1 MKDIANILTRTLEYS
16 ACNLK
21 GYLTMKKLLAILCLL
36 CVSVS
41 AFAFAEENTIVFG
54 GSEPT
59 YLEPNAPAV
68 GGPEIHVVEQI
79 QEGLVRMSS
88 DGMTVEPLLA
98 TDWTISDDGLTY
110 TFNLVPGVVFSD
122 GTPVKG
128 EDWVW
133 SLYRA
138 RDTETSEYRFI
149 AQPIDTVEATD
160 SQVVITLTEPNGA
173 FLAELASFNMVLG
186 CKAYAE
192 SMTEDEYIM
201 HPIGTGAYMLKEW
214 NHGNYVLLEKNP
226 NYRNADNVKTQ
237 YIKFQTVEDD
247 NTRLMQ
253 LQSGQIDIM
262 GDIPA
267 SLMDVVRTTEGLTLK
282 TFEST
287 QIRYLLLNTTIE
299 PFNDINVRKALLKG
313 INREEIAEV
322 VYGEFGGAT
331 ASVLSAAHSK
341 YYNDALEV
349 TPYKPE
355 EAKADLAAAGYPDGI
370 EFTLYSSPNE
380 VYQQMAIL
388 LQSQLAPA
396 GFTVNI
402 VTQDGGTIYENA
414 QNLKNQACM
423 FQWSDDYY
431 DPSEMLGWICDYD
444 QSSAWFTGLNDVELD
459 ELQAAAL
466 VERDDAK
473 RVEMYK
479 ELQQRVYDNA
489 NVIPLFHN
497 SFAYAFSDKVEGLAV
512 DTFSNY
518 YCENLSKAE

>member
-1 MKDIANILTRTLEYS
+1 
-16 ACNLK
+16 
-21 GYLTMKKLLAILCLL
+21 MKKLLAMLCVLCLL
-36 CVSVS
+36 LS
-41 AFAFAEENTIVFG
+41 AFALAEEDTIVFG
-54 GSEPT
+54 GTEPT
-59 YLEPNAPAV
+59 YLEPNAPAI
-68 GGPEIHVVEQI
+68 GGPEIHADEQI

-88 DGMTVEPLLA
+88 DGITVEPLLA
-98 TDWTISDDGLTY
+98 TDWTISEDGLTY

-149 AQPIDTVEATD
+149 AESIDTVEATD
-160 SQVVITLTEPNGA
+160 DQVIITLKAPNGA
-173 FLAELASFNMVLG
+173 FLAELCSFNMVLG

-192 SMTEDEYIM
+192 SMTEEEYIM
-201 HPIGTGAYMLKEW
+201 NPIGTGAYMLKEW

-226 NYRNADNVKTQ
+226 NYRNADAVKTQ
-237 YIKFQTVEDD
+237 YIKFATVEDD

-267 SLMDVVRTTEGLTLK
+267 SLMDVVRTNPDLTLQ

-287 QIRYLLLNTTIE
+287 QIRYLLLNTTME
-299 PFNDINVRKALLKG
+299 PFSDINVRKALVKA
-313 INREEIAEV
+313 INRAEIAEV

-331 ASVLSAAHSK
+331 ASVLSAAHAK
-341 YYNDALEV
+341 YFNDALECP
-349 TPYKPE
+349 PYDPE
-355 EAKADLAAAGYPDGI
+355 GAKADLAEAGYPDGI

-380 VYQQMAIL
+380 VYQQIAIM

-402 VTQDGGTIYENA
+402 VTEDGGTIYENA

-431 DPSEMLGWICDYD
+431 DPSEVLGWICDYD
-444 QSSAWFTGLNDVELD
+444 QSQAWFTGLNDVELD

-466 VERDDAK
+466 IEQDDAK

-479 ELQQRVYDNA
+479 ELQQRVYDNY

-497 SFAYAFSDKVEGLAV
+497 SFAYAYTNSVQGLAV

-518 YCENLSKAE
+518 YCENIYKAE

>member
-1 MKDIANILTRTLEYS
+1 
-16 ACNLK
+16 
-21 GYLTMKKLLAILCLL
+21 MKKLLAMLCALCLL
-36 CVSVS
+36 LS
-41 AFAFAEENTIVFG
+41 AFALAEEDTIVFG
-54 GSEPT
+54 GTEPT
-59 YLEPNAPAV
+59 YLEPNAPAI
-68 GGPEIHVVEQI
+68 GGPEIHAVEQI

-88 DGMTVEPLLA
+88 DGVTVEPLLA
-98 TDWTISDDGLTY
+98 TDWTISEDGLTY

-149 AQPIDTVEATD
+149 AEPIDTVEATD
-160 SQVVITLTEPNGA
+160 DQVIITLKAPNGA
-173 FLAELASFNMVLG
+173 FLAELCSFNMVLG

-192 SMTEDEYIM
+192 SMTEEEYIM
-201 HPIGTGAYMLKEW
+201 NPIGTGAYMLKEW

-226 NYRNADNVKTQ
+226 NYRNADAVKTQ
-237 YIKFQTVEDD
+237 YIKFATVEDD

-267 SLMDVVRTTEGLTLK
+267 SLMDVVRTNPDLTLQ

-287 QIRYLLLNTTIE
+287 QIRYLLLNTTME
-299 PFNDINVRKALLKG
+299 PFSDINVRKALVKA
-313 INREEIAEV
+313 INRAEIAEV

-331 ASVLSAAHSK
+331 ASVLSAAHAK
-341 YYNDALEV
+341 YFNDALECP
-349 TPYKPE
+349 PYDPE
-355 EAKADLAAAGYPDGI
+355 GAKADLAEAGYPDGI

-380 VYQQMAIL
+380 VYQQIAIM

-402 VTQDGGTIYENA
+402 VTEDGGTIYENA

-431 DPSEMLGWICDYD
+431 DPSEVLGWICDYD
-444 QSSAWFTGLNDVELD
+444 QSQAWFTGLNDVELD
-459 ELQAAAL
+459 ELQAAARI
-466 VERDDAK
+466 EQDDAK

-479 ELQQRVYDNA
+479 ELQQRVYDNY

-497 SFAYAFSDKVEGLAV
+497 SFAYAYTNSVQGLAV

-518 YCENLSKAE
+518 YCENIYKAE

>member
-1 MKDIANILTRTLEYS
+1 
-16 ACNLK
+16 
-21 GYLTMKKLLAILCLL
+21 MKKLLAILCLL

-41 AFAFAEENTIVFG
+41 TFAFAEENTIVFG
-54 GSEPT
+54 GTEPT

-149 AQPIDTVEATD
+149 AQSINTVEATD

-226 NYRNADNVKTQ
+226 NYRNVDNVKTQ

-267 SLMDVVRTTEGLTLK
+267 SLMDVARTTEGLTLE

-349 TPYKPE
+349 TPYNPE
-355 EAKADLAAAGYPDGI
+355 EAKADLAAAGYPDGV

-380 VYQQMAIL
+380 VYQQMAIM

-444 QSSAWFTGLNDVELD
+444 QSKAWFTGLNDVELD

>member
-1 MKDIANILTRTLEYS
+1 
-16 ACNLK
+16 
-21 GYLTMKKLLAILCLL
+21 MKKLLAMLCALCLL
-36 CVSVS
+36 LS
-41 AFAFAEENTIVFG
+41 AFALADEDTIVFG
-54 GSEPT
+54 GTEPT
-59 YLEPNAPAV
+59 YLEPNAPAI
-68 GGPEIHVVEQI
+68 GGPEIHAVEQI

-88 DGMTVEPLLA
+88 DGVTVEPLLA
-98 TDWTISDDGLTY
+98 TDWTISEDGLTY

-149 AQPIDTVEATD
+149 AEPIDTVEATD
-160 SQVVITLTEPNGA
+160 DQVIITLKAPNGA
-173 FLAELASFNMVLG
+173 FLAELCSFNMVLG

-192 SMTEDEYIM
+192 SMTEEEYIM
-201 HPIGTGAYMLKEW
+201 NPIGTGAYMLKEW

-226 NYRNADNVKTQ
+226 NYRNADAVKTQ
-237 YIKFQTVEDD
+237 YIKFATVEDD

-267 SLMDVVRTTEGLTLK
+267 SLMDVVRTNPDLTLQ

-287 QIRYLLLNTTIE
+287 QIRYLLLNTTME
-299 PFNDINVRKALLKG
+299 PFSDINVRKALVKA
-313 INREEIAEV
+313 INRAEIAEV

-331 ASVLSAAHSK
+331 ASVLSAAHAK
-341 YYNDALEV
+341 YFNDALECP
-349 TPYKPE
+349 PYDPE
-355 EAKADLAAAGYPDGI
+355 GAKADLAEAGYPDGI

-380 VYQQMAIL
+380 VYQQIAIM

-402 VTQDGGTIYENA
+402 VTEDGGTIYENA

-431 DPSEMLGWICDYD
+431 DPSEVLGWICDYD
-444 QSSAWFTGLNDVELD
+444 QSQAWFTGLNDVELD

-466 VERDDAK
+466 IEQDDAK

-479 ELQQRVYDNA
+479 ELQQRVYDNY

-497 SFAYAFSDKVEGLAV
+497 SFAYAYTNSVQGLAV

-518 YCENLSKAE
+518 YCENIYKAE

>member
-1 MKDIANILTRTLEYS
+1 
-16 ACNLK
+16 
-21 GYLTMKKLLAILCLL
+21 MKKLLAMLCALCLL
-36 CVSVS
+36 LS
-41 AFAFAEENTIVFG
+41 AFALAEEDTIVFG
-54 GSEPT
+54 GTEPT
-59 YLEPNAPAV
+59 YLEPNAPAI
-68 GGPEIHVVEQI
+68 GGPEIHAVEQI

-88 DGMTVEPLLA
+88 DGVTVEPLLA
-98 TDWTISDDGLTY
+98 TDWTISEDGLTY

-149 AQPIDTVEATD
+149 AEPIDTVEATD
-160 SQVVITLTEPNGA
+160 DQVIITLKAPNGA
-173 FLAELASFNMVLG
+173 FLAELCSFNMVLG

-192 SMTEDEYIM
+192 SMTEEEYIM
-201 HPIGTGAYMLKEW
+201 NPIGTGAYMLKEW

-226 NYRNADNVKTQ
+226 NYRNADAVKTQ
-237 YIKFQTVEDD
+237 YIKFATVEDD

-267 SLMDVVRTTEGLTLK
+267 SLMDVVRTNPDLTLQ

-287 QIRYLLLNTTIE
+287 QIRYLLLNTTME
-299 PFNDINVRKALLKG
+299 PFSDINVRKALVKA
-313 INREEIAEV
+313 INRAEIAEV

-331 ASVLSAAHSK
+331 ASVLSAAHAK
-341 YYNDALEV
+341 YFNDALECP
-349 TPYKPE
+349 PYDPE
-355 EAKADLAAAGYPDGI
+355 GAKADLAEAGYPDGI

-380 VYQQMAIL
+380 VYQQIAIM

-402 VTQDGGTIYENA
+402 VTEDGGTIYENA

-431 DPSEMLGWICDYD
+431 DPSEVLGWICDYD
-444 QSSAWFTGLNDVELD
+444 QSQAWFTGLNDVELD
-459 ELQAAAL
+459 ELL
-466 VERDDAK
+466 LGRLLPNAK
-473 RVEMYK
+473 SV
-479 ELQQRVYDNA
+479 
-489 NVIPLFHN
+489 
-497 SFAYAFSDKVEGLAV
+497 
-512 DTFSNY
+512 
-518 YCENLSKAE
+518 

>member
-1 MKDIANILTRTLEYS
+1 
-16 ACNLK
+16 
-21 GYLTMKKLLAILCLL
+21 MKKLLAMLCALCLL
-36 CVSVS
+36 LS
-41 AFAFAEENTIVFG
+41 AFALAEEDTIVFG
-54 GSEPT
+54 GTEPT
-59 YLEPNAPAV
+59 YLEPNAPAI
-68 GGPEIHVVEQI
+68 GGPEIHAVEQI

-88 DGMTVEPLLA
+88 DGVTVEPLLA
-98 TDWTISDDGLTY
+98 TDWTISEDGLTY

-149 AQPIDTVEATD
+149 AEPIDTVEATD
-160 SQVVITLTEPNGA
+160 DQVIITLKAPNGA
-173 FLAELASFNMVLG
+173 FLAELCSFNMVLG

-192 SMTEDEYIM
+192 SMTEEEYIM
-201 HPIGTGAYMLKEW
+201 NPIGTGAYMLKEW

-226 NYRNADNVKTQ
+226 NYRNADAVKTQ
-237 YIKFQTVEDD
+237 YIKFATVEDD

-267 SLMDVVRTTEGLTLK
+267 SLMDVARTNPDLTLQ

-287 QIRYLLLNTTIE
+287 QIRYLLLNTTME
-299 PFNDINVRKALLKG
+299 PFSDINVRKALVKA
-313 INREEIAEV
+313 INRAEIAEV

-331 ASVLSAAHSK
+331 ASVLSAAHAK
-341 YYNDALEV
+341 YFNDALECP
-349 TPYKPE
+349 PYDPE
-355 EAKADLAAAGYPDGI
+355 GAKADLAEAGYPDGI

-380 VYQQMAIL
+380 VYQQIAIM

-402 VTQDGGTIYENA
+402 VTEDGGTIYENA

-431 DPSEMLGWICDYD
+431 DPSEVLGWICDYD
-444 QSSAWFTGLNDVELD
+444 QSQAWFTGLNDVELD

-466 VERDDAK
+466 IEQDDAK

-479 ELQQRVYDNA
+479 ELQQRVYDNY

-497 SFAYAFSDKVEGLAV
+497 SFAYAYTNSVQGLAV
-512 DTFSNY
+512 DAFSNY
-518 YCENLSKAE
+518 YCENIYKAE

>member
-1 MKDIANILTRTLEYS
+1 
-16 ACNLK
+16 
-21 GYLTMKKLLAILCLL
+21 MKKLLAMLCALCLL
-36 CVSVS
+36 LS
-41 AFAFAEENTIVFG
+41 AFALAEEDTIVFG
-54 GSEPT
+54 GTEPT
-59 YLEPNAPAV
+59 YLEPNAPAI
-68 GGPEIHVVEQI
+68 GGPEIHAVEQI

-88 DGMTVEPLLA
+88 DGVTVEPLLA
-98 TDWTISDDGLTY
+98 TDWTISEDGLTY

-149 AQPIDTVEATD
+149 AEPIDTVEATD
-160 SQVVITLTEPNGA
+160 DQVIITLKAPNGA
-173 FLAELASFNMVLG
+173 FLAELCSFNMVLG

-192 SMTEDEYIM
+192 SMTEEEYIM
-201 HPIGTGAYMLKEW
+201 NPIGTGAYMLKEW

-226 NYRNADNVKTQ
+226 NYRNADAVKTQ
-237 YIKFQTVEDD
+237 YIKFATVEDD

-267 SLMDVVRTTEGLTLK
+267 SLMDVVRTNPDLTLQ

-287 QIRYLLLNTTIE
+287 QIRYLLLNTTME
-299 PFNDINVRKALLKG
+299 PFSDINVRKALVKA
-313 INREEIAEV
+313 INRAEIAEV

-331 ASVLSAAHSK
+331 ASVLSAAHAK
-341 YYNDALEV
+341 YFNDALECP
-349 TPYKPE
+349 PYDPE
-355 EAKADLAAAGYPDGI
+355 GAKADLAEAGYPDGI

-380 VYQQMAIL
+380 VYQQIAIM
-388 LQSQLAPA
+388 LQSQLALA

-402 VTQDGGTIYENA
+402 VTEDGGTIYENA

-431 DPSEMLGWICDYD
+431 DPSEVLGWICDYA
-444 QSSAWFTGLNDVELD
+444 QSQAWFTGLNDVELD

-466 VERDDAK
+466 IEQDDAK

-479 ELQQRVYDNA
+479 ELQQRVYDNY

-497 SFAYAFSDKVEGLAV
+497 SFAYAYTNSVQGLAV

-518 YCENLSKAE
+518 YCENIYKAE

>member
-1 MKDIANILTRTLEYS
+1 
-16 ACNLK
+16 
-21 GYLTMKKLLAILCLL
+21 MKKLLAMLCALCLL
-36 CVSVS
+36 LS
-41 AFAFAEENTIVFG
+41 AFALAEEDTIVFG
-54 GSEPT
+54 GTEPT
-59 YLEPNAPAV
+59 YLEPNAPAI
-68 GGPEIHVVEQI
+68 GGPEIHAVEQI

-88 DGMTVEPLLA
+88 DGVTVEPLLA
-98 TDWTISDDGLTY
+98 TDWTISEDGLTY

-133 SLYRA
+133 SLCRA

-149 AQPIDTVEATD
+149 AEPIDTVEATD
-160 SQVVITLTEPNGA
+160 DQVIITLKAPNGA
-173 FLAELASFNMVLG
+173 FLAELCSFNMVLG

-192 SMTEDEYIM
+192 SMTEEEYIM
-201 HPIGTGAYMLKEW
+201 NPIGTGAYMLKEW

-226 NYRNADNVKTQ
+226 NYRNADAVKTQ
-237 YIKFQTVEDD
+237 YIKFATVEDD

-267 SLMDVVRTTEGLTLK
+267 SLMDVVRTNPDLTLQ

-287 QIRYLLLNTTIE
+287 QIRYLLLNTTME
-299 PFNDINVRKALLKG
+299 PFSDINVRKALVKA
-313 INREEIAEV
+313 INRAEIAEV

-331 ASVLSAAHSK
+331 ASVLSAAHAK
-341 YYNDALEV
+341 YFNDALECP
-349 TPYKPE
+349 PYDPE
-355 EAKADLAAAGYPDGI
+355 GAKADLAEAGYPDGI

-380 VYQQMAIL
+380 VYQQIAIM

-402 VTQDGGTIYENA
+402 VTEDGGTIYENA

-431 DPSEMLGWICDYD
+431 DPSEVLGWICDYD
-444 QSSAWFTGLNDVELD
+444 QSQAWFTGLNDVELD

-466 VERDDAK
+466 IEQDDAK

-479 ELQQRVYDNA
+479 ELQQRVYDNY

-497 SFAYAFSDKVEGLAV
+497 SFAYAYTNSVQGLAV

-518 YCENLSKAE
+518 YCENIYKAE

>member
-1 MKDIANILTRTLEYS
+1 
-16 ACNLK
+16 
-21 GYLTMKKLLAILCLL
+21 MKKFLATLFVLCLM
-36 CVSVS
+36 VTS
-41 AFAFAEENTIVFG
+41 AAFAEEDTIVIG
-54 GSEPT
+54 GTEPT

-68 GGPEIHVVEQI
+68 GGPEIHVSEQI

-88 DGMTVEPLLA
+88 DGVTVEPLLA

-110 TFNLVPGVVFSD
+110 TFNLLPDVVFSD
-122 GTPVKG
+122 GTPVTG
-128 EDWVW
+128 DDWVW

-149 AQPIDTVEATD
+149 AETIDTVEATD
-160 SQVVITLTEPNGA
+160 SQVVITLKSSNGA
-173 FLAELASFNMVLG
+173 FLSQLASFNMVLG
-186 CKAYAE
+186 CKSYYE
-192 SMTEDEYIM
+192 SMTEEEYIM
-201 HPIGTGAYMLKEW
+201 NPIGTGAYMLKEW
-214 NHGNYVLLEKNP
+214 NRGNYVLLEKNP
-226 NYRNADNVKTQ
+226 NYRNADSVKTQ

-267 SLMDVVRTTEGLTLK
+267 SLMDVVRSTDGLTLT

-287 QIRYLLLNTTIE
+287 QIRYLLLNTTME

-331 ASVLSAAHSK
+331 ASVLSAAHTK
-341 YYNDALEV
+341 YYNDELEV
-349 TPYKPE
+349 TPYDPE
-355 EAKADLAAAGYPDGI
+355 GAKADLAAAGYPDGV
-370 EFTLYSSPNE
+370 EFTLYCSTNE
-380 VYQQMAIL
+380 VYQQIAIL

-402 VTQDGGTIYENA
+402 VTEDGGTIYENA

-431 DPSEMLGWICDYD
+431 DPSEVLGWICDYD
-444 QSSAWFTGLNDVELD
+444 QSKAWFTGLNDTELD
-459 ELQAAAL
+459 DLQAAAL
-466 VERDDAK
+466 IELDDTK

-497 SFAYAFSDKVEGLAV
+497 SFAYAYSDKIQGLAV

>member
-1 MKDIANILTRTLEYS
+1 
-16 ACNLK
+16 
-21 GYLTMKKLLAILCLL
+21 MKKLLAMLCALCLL
-36 CVSVS
+36 LS
-41 AFAFAEENTIVFG
+41 AFALAEEDTIVFG
-54 GSEPT
+54 GTEPT
-59 YLEPNAPAV
+59 YLEPNAPAI
-68 GGPEIHVVEQI
+68 GGPEIHAVEQI

-88 DGMTVEPLLA
+88 DGVTVEPLLA
-98 TDWTISDDGLTY
+98 TDWTISEDGLTY

-122 GTPVKG
+122 GTPVQG

-149 AQPIDTVEATD
+149 AEPIDTVEATD
-160 SQVVITLTEPNGA
+160 DQVIITLKAPNGA
-173 FLAELASFNMVLG
+173 FLAELCSFNMVLG

-192 SMTEDEYIM
+192 SMTEEEYIM
-201 HPIGTGAYMLKEW
+201 NPIGTGAYMLKEW

-226 NYRNADNVKTQ
+226 NYRNADAVKTQ
-237 YIKFQTVEDD
+237 YIKFATVEDD

-267 SLMDVVRTTEGLTLK
+267 SLMDVVRTNPDLTLQ

-287 QIRYLLLNTTIE
+287 QIRYLLLNTTME
-299 PFNDINVRKALLKG
+299 PFSDINVRKALVKA
-313 INREEIAEV
+313 INRAEIAEV

-331 ASVLSAAHSK
+331 ASVLSAAHAK
-341 YYNDALEV
+341 YFNDALECP
-349 TPYKPE
+349 PYDPE
-355 EAKADLAAAGYPDGI
+355 GAKADLAEAGYPDGI

-380 VYQQMAIL
+380 VYQQIAIM

-402 VTQDGGTIYENA
+402 VTEDGGTIYENA

-431 DPSEMLGWICDYD
+431 DPSEVLGWICDYD
-444 QSSAWFTGLNDVELD
+444 QSQAWFTGLNDVELD

-466 VERDDAK
+466 IEQDDAK

-479 ELQQRVYDNA
+479 ELQQRVYDNY

-497 SFAYAFSDKVEGLAV
+497 SFAYAYTNSVQGLAV

-518 YCENLSKAE
+518 YCENIYKAE

>member
-1 MKDIANILTRTLEYS
+1 
-16 ACNLK
+16 
-21 GYLTMKKLLAILCLL
+21 MKKLLAMLCALCLL
-36 CVSVS
+36 LS
-41 AFAFAEENTIVFG
+41 AFALAEEDTIVFG
-54 GSEPT
+54 GTEPT
-59 YLEPNAPAV
+59 YLEPNAPAI
-68 GGPEIHVVEQI
+68 GGPEIHAVEQI

-88 DGMTVEPLLA
+88 DGVTVEPLLA
-98 TDWTISDDGLTY
+98 TDWTISEDGLTY

-149 AQPIDTVEATD
+149 AEPIDTVEATD
-160 SQVVITLTEPNGA
+160 DQVIITLKAPNGA
-173 FLAELASFNMVLG
+173 FLAELCSFNMVLG

-192 SMTEDEYIM
+192 SMTEEEYIM
-201 HPIGTGAYMLKEW
+201 NPIGTGAYMLKEW

-226 NYRNADNVKTQ
+226 NYRNADAVKTQ
-237 YIKFQTVEDD
+237 YIKFATVEDD

-267 SLMDVVRTTEGLTLK
+267 SLMDVVRTNPDLTLQ

-287 QIRYLLLNTTIE
+287 QIRYLLLNTTME
-299 PFNDINVRKALLKG
+299 PFSDINVRKALVKA
-313 INREEIAEV
+313 INRAEIAEV

-331 ASVLSAAHSK
+331 ASVLSAAHAK
-341 YYNDALEV
+341 YFNDALECP
-349 TPYKPE
+349 PYDPE
-355 EAKADLAAAGYPDGI
+355 GAKADLAEAGYPDGI

-380 VYQQMAIL
+380 VYQQIAIM

-396 GFTVNI
+396 GCTVNI
-402 VTQDGGTIYENA
+402 VTEDGGTIYENA

-431 DPSEMLGWICDYD
+431 DPSEVLGWICDYD
-444 QSSAWFTGLNDVELD
+444 QSQAWFTGLNDVELD

-466 VERDDAK
+466 IEQDDAK

-479 ELQQRVYDNA
+479 ELQQRVYDNY

-497 SFAYAFSDKVEGLAV
+497 SFAYAYTNSVQGLAV

-518 YCENLSKAE
+518 YCENIYKAE

>member
-1 MKDIANILTRTLEYS
+1 
-16 ACNLK
+16 
-21 GYLTMKKLLAILCLL
+21 MKKLLAMLCALCLL
-36 CVSVS
+36 LS
-41 AFAFAEENTIVFG
+41 AFALAEEDTIVFG
-54 GSEPT
+54 GTEPT
-59 YLEPNAPAV
+59 YLEPNAPAI
-68 GGPEIHVVEQI
+68 GGPEIHAVEQI

-88 DGMTVEPLLA
+88 DGVTVEPLLA
-98 TDWTISDDGLTY
+98 TDWTISEDGLTY

-149 AQPIDTVEATD
+149 AESIDTVEATD
-160 SQVVITLTEPNGA
+160 DQVIITLKAPNGA
-173 FLAELASFNMVLG
+173 FLAELCSFNMVLG

-192 SMTEDEYIM
+192 SMTEEEYIM
-201 HPIGTGAYMLKEW
+201 NPIGTGAYMLKEW

-226 NYRNADNVKTQ
+226 NYRNADAVKTQ
-237 YIKFQTVEDD
+237 YIKFATVEDD

-267 SLMDVVRTTEGLTLK
+267 SLMDVVRTNPDLTLE

-287 QIRYLLLNTTIE
+287 QIRYLLLNTTME
-299 PFNDINVRKALLKG
+299 PFSDINVRKALVKA
-313 INREEIAEV
+313 INRAEIAEV

-331 ASVLSAAHSK
+331 ASVLSAAHAK
-341 YYNDALEV
+341 YFNDALECP
-349 TPYKPE
+349 PYDPE
-355 EAKADLAAAGYPDGI
+355 GAKADLAEAGYPDGI

-380 VYQQMAIL
+380 VYQQIAIM

-402 VTQDGGTIYENA
+402 VTEDGGTIYENA

-431 DPSEMLGWICDYD
+431 DPSEVLGWICDYD
-444 QSSAWFTGLNDVELD
+444 QSQAWFTGLNDVELD

-466 VERDDAK
+466 IEQDDAK

-479 ELQQRVYDNA
+479 ELQQRVYDNY

-497 SFAYAFSDKVEGLAV
+497 SFAYAYTNSVQGLAV

-518 YCENLSKAE
+518 YCENIYKAE

>member
-1 MKDIANILTRTLEYS
+1 
-16 ACNLK
+16 
-21 GYLTMKKLLAILCLL
+21 MKKLLAILCLL

-41 AFAFAEENTIVFG
+41 TFAFAEENTIVFG
-54 GSEPT
+54 GTEPT

-128 EDWVW
+128 EDWAW

-149 AQPIDTVEATD
+149 AQSINTVEATD

-226 NYRNADNVKTQ
+226 NYRNVDNVKTQ

-253 LQSGQIDIM
+253 RQSGQIDIM

-267 SLMDVVRTTEGLTLK
+267 SLMDVARTTEGLTLK

-349 TPYKPE
+349 TPYNPE
-355 EAKADLAAAGYPDGI
+355 EAKADLAAAGYPDGV

-380 VYQQMAIL
+380 VYQQMAIM
-388 LQSQLAPA
+388 LQSRA
-396 GFTVNI
+396 GARGLHG
-402 VTQDGGTIYENA
+402 QHRYPG
-414 QNLKNQACM
+414 
-423 FQWSDDYY
+423 WRY
-431 DPSEMLGWICDYD
+431 DL
-444 QSSAWFTGLNDVELD
+444 
-459 ELQAAAL
+459 
-466 VERDDAK
+466 
-473 RVEMYK
+473 
-479 ELQQRVYDNA
+479 
-489 NVIPLFHN
+489 
-497 SFAYAFSDKVEGLAV
+497 
-512 DTFSNY
+512 
-518 YCENLSKAE
+518 

>member
-1 MKDIANILTRTLEYS
+1 
-16 ACNLK
+16 
-21 GYLTMKKLLAILCLL
+21 MKKLLAILCLL

-41 AFAFAEENTIVFG
+41 TFAFAEENTIVFG
-54 GSEPT
+54 GTEPT

-149 AQPIDTVEATD
+149 AQSINTVEATD

-192 SMTEDEYIM
+192 SMTEEEYIM

-226 NYRNADNVKTQ
+226 NYRNVDNVKTQ

-267 SLMDVVRTTEGLTLK
+267 SLMDVARTTEGLTLE

-349 TPYKPE
+349 TPYNPE

-380 VYQQMAIL
+380 VYQQMAIM

-444 QSSAWFTGLNDVELD
+444 QS
-459 ELQAAAL
+459 
-466 VERDDAK
+466 
-473 RVEMYK
+473 
-479 ELQQRVYDNA
+479 
-489 NVIPLFHN
+489 
-497 SFAYAFSDKVEGLAV
+497 
-512 DTFSNY
+512 
-518 YCENLSKAE
+518 LSLIHI

>member
-1 MKDIANILTRTLEYS
+1 
-16 ACNLK
+16 
-21 GYLTMKKLLAILCLL
+21 MKKLLAMLCALCLL
-36 CVSVS
+36 LS
-41 AFAFAEENTIVFG
+41 AFALAEEDTIVFG
-54 GSEPT
+54 GTEPT
-59 YLEPNAPAV
+59 YLEPNAPAI
-68 GGPEIHVVEQI
+68 GGPEIHAVEQI

-88 DGMTVEPLLA
+88 DGVTVEPLLA
-98 TDWTISDDGLTY
+98 TDWTISEDGLTY

-149 AQPIDTVEATD
+149 AESIDTVEATD
-160 SQVVITLTEPNGA
+160 DQVIITLKAPNGA
-173 FLAELASFNMVLG
+173 FLAELCSFNMVLG

-192 SMTEDEYIM
+192 SMTEEEYIM
-201 HPIGTGAYMLKEW
+201 NPIGTGAYMLKEW

-226 NYRNADNVKTQ
+226 NYRNADAVKTQ
-237 YIKFQTVEDD
+237 YIKFATVEDD

-267 SLMDVVRTTEGLTLK
+267 SLMDVVRTNPDLTLQ

-287 QIRYLLLNTTIE
+287 QIRYLLLNTTME
-299 PFNDINVRKALLKG
+299 PFSDINVRKALVKA
-313 INREEIAEV
+313 INRAEIAEV

-331 ASVLSAAHSK
+331 ASVLSAAHAK
-341 YYNDALEV
+341 YFNDALECP
-349 TPYKPE
+349 PYDPE
-355 EAKADLAAAGYPDGI
+355 GAKADLAEAGYPDGI

-380 VYQQMAIL
+380 VYQQIAIM

-402 VTQDGGTIYENA
+402 VTEDGGTIYENA

-431 DPSEMLGWICDYD
+431 DPSEVLGWICDYD
-444 QSSAWFTGLNDVELD
+444 QSQAWFTGLNDVELD

-466 VERDDAK
+466 IEQDDAK

-479 ELQQRVYDNA
+479 ELQQRVYDNY

-497 SFAYAFSDKVEGLAV
+497 SFAYAYTNSVQGLAV

-518 YCENLSKAE
+518 YCENIYKAE

>member
-1 MKDIANILTRTLEYS
+1 
-16 ACNLK
+16 
-21 GYLTMKKLLAILCLL
+21 MKKFLATLFVLCLM
-36 CVSVS
+36 VTS
-41 AFAFAEENTIVFG
+41 AAFAEEDTIVIG
-54 GSEPT
+54 GTEPT

-68 GGPEIHVVEQI
+68 GGPEIHVSEQI

-88 DGMTVEPLLA
+88 DGVTVEPLLA

-110 TFNLVPGVVFSD
+110 TFNLLPDVVFSD
-122 GTPVKG
+122 GTPVTG
-128 EDWVW
+128 DDWVW

-149 AQPIDTVEATD
+149 AETIDTVEATD
-160 SQVVITLTEPNGA
+160 SQVVITLKSSNGA
-173 FLAELASFNMVLG
+173 FLSQLASFNMVLG
-186 CKAYAE
+186 CKSYYE
-192 SMTEDEYIM
+192 SMTEEEYIM
-201 HPIGTGAYMLKEW
+201 NPIGTGAYMLKEW
-214 NHGNYVLLEKNP
+214 NRGNYVLLEKNP

-267 SLMDVVRTTEGLTLK
+267 SLMDVVRSTDGLTLT

-287 QIRYLLLNTTIE
+287 QIRYLLLNTTME

-331 ASVLSAAHSK
+331 ASVLSAAHTK
-341 YYNDALEV
+341 YYNDELEV
-349 TPYKPE
+349 TPYDPE
-355 EAKADLAAAGYPDGI
+355 GAKADLAAAGYPDGV
-370 EFTLYSSPNE
+370 EFTLYCSTNE
-380 VYQQMAIL
+380 VYQQIAIL

-402 VTQDGGTIYENA
+402 VTEDGGTIYENA

-431 DPSEMLGWICDYD
+431 DPSEVLGWICDYD
-444 QSSAWFTGLNDVELD
+444 QSKAWFTGLNDTELD
-459 ELQAAAL
+459 DLQAAAL
-466 VERDDAK
+466 IELDDTK

-497 SFAYAFSDKVEGLAV
+497 SFAYAYSDKIQGLAV

>member
-1 MKDIANILTRTLEYS
+1 ML
-16 ACNLK
+16 
-21 GYLTMKKLLAILCLL
+21 KKLLAVLCALCLM
-36 CVSVS
+36 VP
-41 AFAFAEENTIVFG
+41 AFALAEEDTIVFG
-54 GSEPT
+54 GTEPT
-59 YLEPNAPAV
+59 YLEPNAPAI
-68 GGPEIHVVEQI
+68 GGPEIHAVEQI

-88 DGMTVEPLLA
+88 DGVTVEPLLA
-98 TDWTISDDGLTY
+98 TDWTVSEDGLTY

-122 GTPVKG
+122 GTPVTG
-128 EDWVW
+128 EDWEW

-149 AQPIDTVEATD
+149 AEPIDTVEATD
-160 SQVVITLTEPNGA
+160 SQVVITLKAPNGA
-173 FLAELASFNMVLG
+173 FLAELCSFNMVLG

-192 SMTEDEYIM
+192 SMTEEEYIM
-201 HPIGTGAYMLKEW
+201 NPIGTGAYMLKEW

-226 NYRNADNVKTQ
+226 NYRNADAVKTQ
-237 YIKFQTVEDD
+237 YIKFATVEDD

-267 SLMDVVRTTEGLTLK
+267 SLMDVVRTNPDLTLQ

-287 QIRYLLLNTTIE
+287 QIRYLLLNTTME
-299 PFNDINVRKALLKG
+299 PFSDINVRKALVKA
-313 INREEIAEV
+313 INRAEIAEV

-331 ASVLSAAHSK
+331 ASVLSAAHAK
-341 YYNDALEV
+341 YFNDALECP
-349 TPYKPE
+349 PYDPE
-355 EAKADLAAAGYPDGI
+355 GAKADLAEAGYPDGI

-380 VYQQMAIL
+380 VYQQIAIM

-402 VTQDGGTIYENA
+402 VTEDGGTIYENA

-431 DPSEMLGWICDYD
+431 DPSEVLGWICDYD
-444 QSSAWFTGLNDVELD
+444 QSQAWFTGLNDVELD

-466 VERDDAK
+466 IEQDDAK

-479 ELQQRVYDNA
+479 ELQQRVYDNY

-497 SFAYAFSDKVEGLAV
+497 SFAYAYTNSVQGLAV

-518 YCENLSKAE
+518 YCENIYKAE

>member
-1 MKDIANILTRTLEYS
+1 M
-16 ACNLK
+16 
-21 GYLTMKKLLAILCLL
+21 MKKWLCLL
-36 CVSVS
+36 CALCLALPV
-41 AFAFAEENTIVFG
+41 FALAEPDTIVFG
-54 GSEPT
+54 GNEPT
-59 YLEPNAPAV
+59 YLEPNAPAI
-68 GGPEIHVVEQI
+68 GGPEIHAIEQI
-79 QEGLVRMSS
+79 NEGLVRMSS
-88 DGMTVEPLLA
+88 DGVTVEPLLA
-98 TDWTISDDGLTY
+98 SSWEISEDGLTY

-149 AQPIDTVEATD
+149 AEPIDTVEATD
-160 SQVVITLTEPNGA
+160 EQVVIRLKAPNGA
-173 FLAELASFNMVLG
+173 FLAELCSFNMVLG

-192 SMTEDEYIM
+192 SMPEEEYIM
-201 HPIGTGAYMLKEW
+201 KRLGTGAYMLKEW

-226 NYRNADNVKTQ
+226 NYRNADQVKTT

-267 SLMDVVRTTEGLTLK
+267 SLMDVVRTNPDLTLK

-287 QIRYLLLNTTIE
+287 QIRYLLLNTTME
-299 PFNDINVRKALLKG
+299 PFNDINVRKALVKG
-313 INREEIAEV
+313 INRAEIAEV

-331 ASVLSAAHSK
+331 ASVLSAAHTK
-341 YYNDALEV
+341 YYNSALQV
-349 TPYKPE
+349 PE
-355 EAKADLAAAGYPDGI
+355 YDPEGAKADLAAAGYPDGI

-380 VYQQMAIL
+380 VYQQIAIL
-388 LQSQLAPA
+388 LQAQLAPA
-396 GFTVNI
+396 GFKVNI

-431 DPSEMLGWICDYD
+431 DPSEVLGWICDYD
-444 QSSAWFTGLNDVELD
+444 QSKAWFTGLQDQDLD
-459 ELQAAAL
+459 DLQAAAL
-466 VERDDAK
+466 IEQDGAK
-473 RVEMYK
+473 RVEMYM
-479 ELQQRVYDNA
+479 ELQQRVYDNY

-497 SFAYAFSDKVEGLAV
+497 SFAYAYSNSVQGLAV

-518 YCENLSKAE
+518 YCESLVKAE

>member
-1 MKDIANILTRTLEYS
+1 M
-16 ACNLK
+16 
-21 GYLTMKKLLAILCLL
+21 MKLLAMLCALCLL
-36 CVSVS
+36 LS
-41 AFAFAEENTIVFG
+41 AFALAEEDTIVFG
-54 GSEPT
+54 GTEPT
-59 YLEPNAPAV
+59 YLEPNAPAI
-68 GGPEIHVVEQI
+68 GGPEIHAVEQI

-88 DGMTVEPLLA
+88 DGVTVEPLLA
-98 TDWTISDDGLTY
+98 TDWTISEDGLTY

-149 AQPIDTVEATD
+149 AEPIDTVEATD
-160 SQVVITLTEPNGA
+160 DQVIITLKAPNGA
-173 FLAELASFNMVLG
+173 FLAELCSFNMVLG

-192 SMTEDEYIM
+192 SMTEEEYIM
-201 HPIGTGAYMLKEW
+201 NPIGTGAYMLKEW

-226 NYRNADNVKTQ
+226 NYRNADAVKTQ
-237 YIKFQTVEDD
+237 YIKFATVEDD

-267 SLMDVVRTTEGLTLK
+267 SLMDVVRTNPDLTLQ

-287 QIRYLLLNTTIE
+287 QIRYLLLNTTME
-299 PFNDINVRKALLKG
+299 PFSDINVRKALVKA
-313 INREEIAEV
+313 INRAEIAEV

-331 ASVLSAAHSK
+331 ASVLSAAHAK
-341 YYNDALEV
+341 YFNDALECP
-349 TPYKPE
+349 PYDPE
-355 EAKADLAAAGYPDGI
+355 GAKADLAEAGYPDGI

-380 VYQQMAIL
+380 VYQQIAIM

-402 VTQDGGTIYENA
+402 VTEDGGTIYENA

-431 DPSEMLGWICDYD
+431 DPSEVLGWICDYD
-444 QSSAWFTGLNDVELD
+444 QSQAWFTGLNDVELD

-466 VERDDAK
+466 IEQDDAK

-479 ELQQRVYDNA
+479 ELQQRVYDNY

-497 SFAYAFSDKVEGLAV
+497 SFAYAYTNSVQGLAV

-518 YCENLSKAE
+518 YCENIYKAE

>member
-1 MKDIANILTRTLEYS
+1 MN
-16 ACNLK
+16 
-21 GYLTMKKLLAILCLL
+21 KLLAMLCALCLL
-36 CVSVS
+36 LS
-41 AFAFAEENTIVFG
+41 AFALAEEDTIVFG
-54 GSEPT
+54 GTEPT
-59 YLEPNAPAV
+59 YLEPNAPAI
-68 GGPEIHVVEQI
+68 GGPEIHAVEQI

-88 DGMTVEPLLA
+88 DGVTVEPLLA
-98 TDWTISDDGLTY
+98 TDWTISEDGLTY

-149 AQPIDTVEATD
+149 AEPIDTVEATD
-160 SQVVITLTEPNGA
+160 DQVIITLKAPNGA
-173 FLAELASFNMVLG
+173 FLAELCSFNMVLG

-192 SMTEDEYIM
+192 SMTEEEYIM
-201 HPIGTGAYMLKEW
+201 NPIGTGAYMLKEW

-226 NYRNADNVKTQ
+226 NYRNADAVKTQ
-237 YIKFQTVEDD
+237 YIKFATVEDD

-267 SLMDVVRTTEGLTLK
+267 SLMDVVRTNPDLTLQ

-287 QIRYLLLNTTIE
+287 QIRYLLLNTTME
-299 PFNDINVRKALLKG
+299 PFSDINVRKALVKA
-313 INREEIAEV
+313 INRAEIAEV

-331 ASVLSAAHSK
+331 ASVLSAAHAK
-341 YYNDALEV
+341 YFNDALECP
-349 TPYKPE
+349 PYDPE
-355 EAKADLAAAGYPDGI
+355 GAKADLAEAGYPDGI

-380 VYQQMAIL
+380 VYQQIAIM

-402 VTQDGGTIYENA
+402 VTEDGGTIYENA

-431 DPSEMLGWICDYD
+431 DPSEVLGWICDYD
-444 QSSAWFTGLNDVELD
+444 QSQAWFTGLNDVELD

-466 VERDDAK
+466 IEQDDAK

-479 ELQQRVYDNA
+479 ELQQRVYDNY

-497 SFAYAFSDKVEGLAV
+497 SFAYAYTNSVQGLAV

-518 YCENLSKAE
+518 YCENIYKAE

>member
-1 MKDIANILTRTLEYS
+1 
-16 ACNLK
+16 
-21 GYLTMKKLLAILCLL
+21 MKKFLATLFVLCLM
-36 CVSVS
+36 VTS
-41 AFAFAEENTIVFG
+41 AAFAEEDTIVIG
-54 GSEPT
+54 GTEPT

-68 GGPEIHVVEQI
+68 GGPEIHVSEQI

-88 DGMTVEPLLA
+88 DGVTVEPLLA

-110 TFNLVPGVVFSD
+110 TFNLLPDVVFSD
-122 GTPVKG
+122 GTPVTG
-128 EDWVW
+128 DDWVW

-149 AQPIDTVEATD
+149 AETIDTVEATD
-160 SQVVITLTEPNGA
+160 SQVVITLKTPNGA
-173 FLAELASFNMVLG
+173 FLAQLASFNMVLG
-186 CKAYAE
+186 CKSYYE
-192 SMTEDEYIM
+192 SMTEEEYIM
-201 HPIGTGAYMLKEW
+201 NPIGTGAYMLKEW
-214 NHGNYVLLEKNP
+214 NRGNYVLLEKNP

-267 SLMDVVRTTEGLTLK
+267 SLMDVVRSTDGLTLT

-287 QIRYLLLNTTIE
+287 QIRYLLLNTTME

-331 ASVLSAAHSK
+331 ASVLSAAHTK
-341 YYNDALEV
+341 YYNDELEV
-349 TPYKPE
+349 TPYDPE
-355 EAKADLAAAGYPDGI
+355 GAKADLAAAGYPDGV
-370 EFTLYSSPNE
+370 EFTLYCSTNE
-380 VYQQMAIL
+380 VYQQIAIL

-402 VTQDGGTIYENA
+402 VTEDGGTIYENA

-431 DPSEMLGWICDYD
+431 DPSEVLGWICDYD
-444 QSSAWFTGLNDVELD
+444 QSKAWFTGLNDTELD
-459 ELQAAAL
+459 DLQAAAL
-466 VERDDAK
+466 IELDDTK

-497 SFAYAFSDKVEGLAV
+497 SFAYAYSDKIQGLAV

-518 YCENLSKAE
+518 YCENMSKAE

>member
-1 MKDIANILTRTLEYS
+1 
-16 ACNLK
+16 
-21 GYLTMKKLLAILCLL
+21 MKKLLAMVCALCLL
-36 CVSVS
+36 LS
-41 AFAFAEENTIVFG
+41 AFALAEEDTIVFG
-54 GSEPT
+54 GTEPT
-59 YLEPNAPAV
+59 YLEPNAPAI
-68 GGPEIHVVEQI
+68 GGPEIHAVEQI

-88 DGMTVEPLLA
+88 DGVTVEPLLA
-98 TDWTISDDGLTY
+98 TDWTISEDGLTY

-149 AQPIDTVEATD
+149 AEPIDTVEATD
-160 SQVVITLTEPNGA
+160 DQVIITLKAPNGA
-173 FLAELASFNMVLG
+173 FLAELCSFNMVLG

-192 SMTEDEYIM
+192 SMTEEEYIM
-201 HPIGTGAYMLKEW
+201 NPIGTGAYMLKEW

-226 NYRNADNVKTQ
+226 NYRNADAVKTQ
-237 YIKFQTVEDD
+237 YIKFATVEDD

-267 SLMDVVRTTEGLTLK
+267 SLMDVVRTNPDLTLQ

-287 QIRYLLLNTTIE
+287 QIRYLLLNTTME
-299 PFNDINVRKALLKG
+299 PFSDINVRKALVKA
-313 INREEIAEV
+313 INRAEIAEV

-331 ASVLSAAHSK
+331 ASVLSAAHAK
-341 YYNDALEV
+341 YFNDALECP
-349 TPYKPE
+349 PYDPE
-355 EAKADLAAAGYPDGI
+355 GAKADLAEAGYPDGI

-380 VYQQMAIL
+380 VYQQIAIM

-402 VTQDGGTIYENA
+402 VTEDGGTIYENA

-431 DPSEMLGWICDYD
+431 DPSEVLGWICDYD
-444 QSSAWFTGLNDVELD
+444 QSQAWFTGLNDVELD

-466 VERDDAK
+466 IEQDDAK

-479 ELQQRVYDNA
+479 ELQQRVYDNY

-497 SFAYAFSDKVEGLAV
+497 SFAYAYTNSVQGLAV

-518 YCENLSKAE
+518 YCENIYKAE

>member
-1 MKDIANILTRTLEYS
+1 
-16 ACNLK
+16 
-21 GYLTMKKLLAILCLL
+21 MKKLLAMLCALCLL
-36 CVSVS
+36 LS
-41 AFAFAEENTIVFG
+41 AFALAEEDTIVFG
-54 GSEPT
+54 GTEPT
-59 YLEPNAPAV
+59 YLEPNAPAI
-68 GGPEIHVVEQI
+68 GGPEIHAVEQI

-88 DGMTVEPLLA
+88 DGVTVEPLLA
-98 TDWTISDDGLTY
+98 TDWTISEDGLTY

-149 AQPIDTVEATD
+149 AESIDTVEATD
-160 SQVVITLTEPNGA
+160 DQVIITLKAPNGA
-173 FLAELASFNMVLG
+173 FLAELCSFNMVLG

-192 SMTEDEYIM
+192 SMTEEEYIM
-201 HPIGTGAYMLKEW
+201 NPIGTGAYMLKEW

-226 NYRNADNVKTQ
+226 NYRNADAVKTQ
-237 YIKFQTVEDD
+237 YIKFATVEDD

-267 SLMDVVRTTEGLTLK
+267 SLMDVVRTNPDLTLQ

-287 QIRYLLLNTTIE
+287 QIRYLLLNTTME
-299 PFNDINVRKALLKG
+299 PFSDINVRKALVKA
-313 INREEIAEV
+313 INRAEIAEV

-331 ASVLSAAHSK
+331 ASVLSAAHAK
-341 YYNDALEV
+341 YFNDALECP
-349 TPYKPE
+349 PYDPE
-355 EAKADLAAAGYPDGI
+355 GAKADLAEAGYPDGI

-380 VYQQMAIL
+380 VYQQIAIM

-402 VTQDGGTIYENA
+402 VTEDGGTIYENA

-431 DPSEMLGWICDYD
+431 DPSEVLGWICDYD
-444 QSSAWFTGLNDVELD
+444 QSQAWFTGLNDVELD

-466 VERDDAK
+466 IEQDDAK

-479 ELQQRVYDNA
+479 ELQQRVYDNY

-497 SFAYAFSDKVEGLAV
+497 SFAYAYTNSVQGLAV
-512 DTFSNY
+512 ATFSNY
-518 YCENLSKAE
+518 YCENIYKAE

>member
-1 MKDIANILTRTLEYS
+1 
-16 ACNLK
+16 
-21 GYLTMKKLLAILCLL
+21 MKKLLAMLCALCLL
-36 CVSVS
+36 LS
-41 AFAFAEENTIVFG
+41 AFALAEEDIIVFG
-54 GSEPT
+54 GTEPT
-59 YLEPNAPAV
+59 YLEPNAPAI
-68 GGPEIHVVEQI
+68 GGPEIHAVEQI

-88 DGMTVEPLLA
+88 DGVTVEPLLA
-98 TDWTISDDGLTY
+98 TDWTISEDGLTY

-149 AQPIDTVEATD
+149 AEPIDTVEATD
-160 SQVVITLTEPNGA
+160 DQVIITLKAPNGA
-173 FLAELASFNMVLG
+173 FLAELCSFNMVLG

-192 SMTEDEYIM
+192 SMTEEEYIM
-201 HPIGTGAYMLKEW
+201 NPIGTGAYMLKEW

-226 NYRNADNVKTQ
+226 NYRNADAVKTQ
-237 YIKFQTVEDD
+237 YIKFATVEDD

-267 SLMDVVRTTEGLTLK
+267 SLMDVVRTNPDLTLQ

-287 QIRYLLLNTTIE
+287 QIRYLLLNTTME
-299 PFNDINVRKALLKG
+299 PFSDINVRKALVKA
-313 INREEIAEV
+313 INRAEIAEV

-331 ASVLSAAHSK
+331 ASVLSAAHAK
-341 YYNDALEV
+341 YFNDALECP
-349 TPYKPE
+349 PYDPE
-355 EAKADLAAAGYPDGI
+355 GAKADLAEAGYPDGI

-380 VYQQMAIL
+380 VYQQIAIM

-402 VTQDGGTIYENA
+402 VTEDGGTIYENA

-431 DPSEMLGWICDYD
+431 DPSEVLGWICDYD
-444 QSSAWFTGLNDVELD
+444 QSQAWFTGLNDVELD

-466 VERDDAK
+466 IEQDDAK

-479 ELQQRVYDNA
+479 ELQQRVYDNY

-497 SFAYAFSDKVEGLAV
+497 SFAYAYTHSVQGLAV

-518 YCENLSKAE
+518 YCENIYKAE

>member
-1 MKDIANILTRTLEYS
+1 M
-16 ACNLK
+16 
-21 GYLTMKKLLAILCLL
+21 MKKWLCLL
-36 CVSVS
+36 CALCLMLP
-41 AFAFAEENTIVFG
+41 AFALAEPDTIVFG
-54 GSEPT
+54 GNEPT
-59 YLEPNAPAV
+59 YLEPNAPAI
-68 GGPEIHVVEQI
+68 GGPEVHAIEQI
-79 QEGLVRMSS
+79 NEGLVRMSS
-88 DGMTVEPLLA
+88 DGVNVEPLLA
-98 TDWTISDDGLTY
+98 TDWTISEDGLTY

-149 AQPIDTVEATD
+149 AETIDTVEATD
-160 SQVVITLTEPNGA
+160 DQVIITLKAPNGA
-173 FLAELASFNMVLG
+173 FLAELCSFNMVLG

-192 SMTEDEYIM
+192 SMTEEEYIM
-201 HPIGTGAYMLKEW
+201 NPMGTGAYMLKEW

-226 NYRNADNVKTQ
+226 LYRNADQVKTK
-237 YIKFQTVEDD
+237 YIKFLTVEDD

-267 SLMDVVRTTEGLTLK
+267 SLMDVVRGNPDLTLQ

-299 PFNDINVRKALLKG
+299 PFNDINVRKALVKS
-313 INREEIAEV
+313 INRAEIAEV

-331 ASVLSAAHSK
+331 ASVLSAAHTK
-341 YYNDALEV
+341 YYNSALEV
-349 TPYKPE
+349 PAYDPE
-355 EAKADLAAAGYPDGI
+355 GAKADLAAAGYPDGI
-370 EFTLYSSPNE
+370 EFTLYASPNE
-380 VYQQMAIL
+380 VYQQIAIL

-396 GFTVNI
+396 GFKVNI
-402 VTQDGGTIYENA
+402 VTQDGSTIYENA

-423 FQWSDDYY
+423 FQWVDDYY
-431 DPSEMLGWICDYD
+431 DPSEVLGWICDYD
-444 QSSAWFTGLNDVELD
+444 QSQAWFTGLNDEELD
-459 ELQAAAL
+459 ALQAAAL
-466 VERDDAK
+466 IEQDDAK
-473 RVEMYK
+473 RVEMYL
-479 ELQQRVYDNA
+479 ELQQRVYDNY

-497 SFAYAFSDKVEGLAV
+497 SFAYAYNNSVEGLAV

-518 YCENLSKAE
+518 YCENIWKAE

>member
-1 MKDIANILTRTLEYS
+1 
-16 ACNLK
+16 
-21 GYLTMKKLLAILCLL
+21 MKKLIALLCLL
-36 CVSVS
+36 CVAVSSV
-41 AFAFAEENTIVFG
+41 AFAEKDTIVFG
-54 GSEPT
+54 GAEPT
-59 YLEPNAPAV
+59 YLEPNAPAI
-68 GGPEIHVVEQI
+68 GGPEIHAAEQMM
-79 QEGLVRMSS
+79 EGLVRMSS
-88 DGMTVEPLLA
+88 DGVTVEPLLA
-98 TDWTISDDGLTY
+98 TEWAISEDGLTY
-110 TFNLVPGVVFSD
+110 TFNLVPGVVFSN

-149 AQPIDTVEATD
+149 AESINTVEATD
-160 SQVVITLTEPNGA
+160 TQVVITLKQPNGA
-173 FLAELASFNMVLG
+173 FLAQLASFNMFLG

-192 SMTEDEYIM
+192 SMSEEEYIM
-201 HPIGTGAYMLKEW
+201 NPIGTGAYMLKEW
-214 NHGNYVLLEKNP
+214 NRGNYVLLEKNP
-226 NYRNADNVKTQ
+226 NYRNADAVKTQ

-253 LQSGQIDIM
+253 LQAGQIDIM

-267 SLMDVVRTTEGLTLK
+267 SLMDVVRTSDGLTLK
-282 TFEST
+282 TFDST
-287 QIRYLLLNTTIE
+287 QIRYLLLNTTME
-299 PFNDINVRKALLKG
+299 PFSDINVRKALLKG
-313 INREEIAEV
+313 INRAEIAKV

-331 ASVLSAAHSK
+331 ASVLSQAHGK
-341 YYNDALEV
+341 YFNDALEV
-349 TPYKPE
+349 TPYNPE
-355 EAKADLAAAGYPDGI
+355 EAKADLAAAGYPNGI

-380 VYQQMAIL
+380 VYQQIAIM
-388 LQSQLAPA
+388 LQSELEPA
-396 GFTVNI
+396 GFKVNI

-431 DPSEMLGWICDYD
+431 DPSEVLGWICDYD
-444 QSSAWFTGLNDVELD
+444 QSSAWFTGLNDTDLD
-459 ELQAAAL
+459 ALQAAAL
-466 VERDDAK
+466 TEQDGAK

-497 SFAYAFSDKVEGLAV
+497 SFAYAYSNKVEGLAV

-518 YCENLSKAE
+518 YCEYLSKAE

>member
-1 MKDIANILTRTLEYS
+1 
-16 ACNLK
+16 
-21 GYLTMKKLLAILCLL
+21 MKKLLAMLCALCLL
-36 CVSVS
+36 LS
-41 AFAFAEENTIVFG
+41 AFALAEEDTIVFG
-54 GSEPT
+54 GTEPT
-59 YLEPNAPAV
+59 YLEPNAPAI
-68 GGPEIHVVEQI
+68 GGPEIHAVEQI

-88 DGMTVEPLLA
+88 DGVTVEPLLA
-98 TDWTISDDGLTY
+98 TDWTISEDGLTY

-149 AQPIDTVEATD
+149 AEPIDTVEATD
-160 SQVVITLTEPNGA
+160 AQVIITLKAPNGA
-173 FLAELASFNMVLG
+173 FLAELCSFNMVLG

-192 SMTEDEYIM
+192 SMTEEEYIM
-201 HPIGTGAYMLKEW
+201 NPIGTGAYMLKEW

-226 NYRNADNVKTQ
+226 NYRNADAVKTQ
-237 YIKFQTVEDD
+237 YIKFATVEDD

-267 SLMDVVRTTEGLTLK
+267 SLMDVVRTNPDLTLQ

-287 QIRYLLLNTTIE
+287 QIRYLLLNTTME
-299 PFNDINVRKALLKG
+299 PFSDINVRKALVKA
-313 INREEIAEV
+313 INRAEIAEV

-331 ASVLSAAHSK
+331 ASVLSAAHTK
-341 YYNDALEV
+341 YFNDALECP
-349 TPYKPE
+349 PYDPE
-355 EAKADLAAAGYPDGI
+355 GAKADLAEAGYPDGI

-380 VYQQMAIL
+380 VYQQIAII

-402 VTQDGGTIYENA
+402 VTEDGGTIYENA

-431 DPSEMLGWICDYD
+431 DPSEVLGWICDYD
-444 QSSAWFTGLNDVELD
+444 QSQAWFTGLNDVELD

-466 VERDDAK
+466 IEQDDAK

-479 ELQQRVYDNA
+479 ELQQRVYDNY

-497 SFAYAFSDKVEGLAV
+497 SFAYAYTNSVQGLAV

-518 YCENLSKAE
+518 YCENIYKAE

>member
-1 MKDIANILTRTLEYS
+1 
-16 ACNLK
+16 
-21 GYLTMKKLLAILCLL
+21 MKKLLAMLCALCLL
-36 CVSVS
+36 LS
-41 AFAFAEENTIVFG
+41 AFALAEEDTIVFG
-54 GSEPT
+54 GTEPT
-59 YLEPNAPAV
+59 YLEPNAPAI
-68 GGPEIHVVEQI
+68 GGPEIHAVEQI

-88 DGMTVEPLLA
+88 DGVTVEPLLA
-98 TDWTISDDGLTY
+98 TDWTISEDGLTY

-149 AQPIDTVEATD
+149 AESIDTVEATD
-160 SQVVITLTEPNGA
+160 DQVIITLKAPNGA
-173 FLAELASFNMVLG
+173 FLAELCSFNMVLG

-192 SMTEDEYIM
+192 SMTEEEYIM
-201 HPIGTGAYMLKEW
+201 NPIGTGAYMLKEW

-226 NYRNADNVKTQ
+226 NYRNADAVKTQ
-237 YIKFQTVEDD
+237 YIKFATVEDD

-267 SLMDVVRTTEGLTLK
+267 SLMDVVRTNPDLTLQ

-287 QIRYLLLNTTIE
+287 QIRYLLLNTTME
-299 PFNDINVRKALLKG
+299 PFSDINVRKALVKA
-313 INREEIAEV
+313 INRAEIAEV

-331 ASVLSAAHSK
+331 ASVLSAAHAK
-341 YYNDALEV
+341 YFNDALECP
-349 TPYKPE
+349 PYDPE
-355 EAKADLAAAGYPDGI
+355 GAKADLAEAGYPDGI

-380 VYQQMAIL
+380 VYQQIAIM

-402 VTQDGGTIYENA
+402 VTEDGGTIYENA

-431 DPSEMLGWICDYD
+431 DPSEVLGWICDYD
-444 QSSAWFTGLNDVELD
+444 QSQAWFTGLNDVELD

-466 VERDDAK
+466 IEQDDAK

-479 ELQQRVYDNA
+479 ELQQRVYDNY

-497 SFAYAFSDKVEGLAV
+497 SFAYAYTNSVQGLAV

-518 YCENLSKAE
+518 YCENLYKAE

>member
-1 MKDIANILTRTLEYS
+1 
-16 ACNLK
+16 
-21 GYLTMKKLLAILCLL
+21 MKKLLAMLCALCLL
-36 CVSVS
+36 LS
-41 AFAFAEENTIVFG
+41 AFALAEEDTIVFG
-54 GSEPT
+54 GTEPT
-59 YLEPNAPAV
+59 YLEPNAPAI
-68 GGPEIHVVEQI
+68 GGPEIHAVEQI

-88 DGMTVEPLLA
+88 DGVTVEPLLA
-98 TDWTISDDGLTY
+98 TDWTISEDGLTY

-149 AQPIDTVEATD
+149 AEPIDTVEATD
-160 SQVVITLTEPNGA
+160 DQVIITLKAPNGA
-173 FLAELASFNMVLG
+173 FLAELCSFNMVLG

-192 SMTEDEYIM
+192 SMTEEEYIM
-201 HPIGTGAYMLKEW
+201 NPIGTGAYMLKEW

-226 NYRNADNVKTQ
+226 NYRNADAVKTQ
-237 YIKFQTVEDD
+237 YIKFATVEDD

-267 SLMDVVRTTEGLTLK
+267 SLMDVVRTNPDLTLQ

-287 QIRYLLLNTTIE
+287 QIRYLLLNTTME
-299 PFNDINVRKALLKG
+299 PFSDINVRKALVKA
-313 INREEIAEV
+313 INRAEIAEV

-331 ASVLSAAHSK
+331 ASVLSAAHAK
-341 YYNDALEV
+341 YFNDALECP
-349 TPYKPE
+349 PYDPE
-355 EAKADLAAAGYPDGI
+355 GAKADLAEAGYPDGI

-380 VYQQMAIL
+380 VYQQIAVM

-402 VTQDGGTIYENA
+402 VTEDGGTIYENA

-431 DPSEMLGWICDYD
+431 DPSEVLGWICDYD
-444 QSSAWFTGLNDVELD
+444 QSQAWFTGLNDVELD

-466 VERDDAK
+466 IEQDDAK

-479 ELQQRVYDNA
+479 ELQQRVYDNY

-497 SFAYAFSDKVEGLAV
+497 SFAYAYTNSVQGLAV

-518 YCENLSKAE
+518 YCENIYKAE

>member
-1 MKDIANILTRTLEYS
+1 
-16 ACNLK
+16 
-21 GYLTMKKLLAILCLL
+21 MKKLLAMLCALCLL
-36 CVSVS
+36 LS
-41 AFAFAEENTIVFG
+41 AFALAEEDTIVFG
-54 GSEPT
+54 GTEPT
-59 YLEPNAPAV
+59 YLEPNAPAI
-68 GGPEIHVVEQI
+68 GGPEIHAVEQI

-88 DGMTVEPLLA
+88 DGVTVEPLLA
-98 TDWTISDDGLTY
+98 TDWTISEDGLTY

-149 AQPIDTVEATD
+149 AEPIDTVEATD
-160 SQVVITLTEPNGA
+160 DQVIITLKAPNGA
-173 FLAELASFNMVLG
+173 FLAELCSFNMVLG

-192 SMTEDEYIM
+192 SMTEEEYIM
-201 HPIGTGAYMLKEW
+201 NPIGTGAYMLKEW

-226 NYRNADNVKTQ
+226 NYRNADAVKTQ
-237 YIKFQTVEDD
+237 YIKFATVEDD

-267 SLMDVVRTTEGLTLK
+267 SLMDVVRTNPDLTLQ

-287 QIRYLLLNTTIE
+287 QIRYLLLNTTME
-299 PFNDINVRKALLKG
+299 PFSDINVRKALVKA
-313 INREEIAEV
+313 INRAEIAEV

-331 ASVLSAAHSK
+331 ASVLSAAHAK
-341 YYNDALEV
+341 YFNDALECP
-349 TPYKPE
+349 PYDPE
-355 EAKADLAAAGYPDGI
+355 GAKADLAEAGYPDGI

-380 VYQQMAIL
+380 VYQQIAIM

-402 VTQDGGTIYENA
+402 VTEDGGTIYENA

-431 DPSEMLGWICDYD
+431 DPSEVLGWICDYD
-444 QSSAWFTGLNDVELD
+444 QSQAWFTGLNDVELD

-466 VERDDAK
+466 IEQDDAK

-479 ELQQRVYDNA
+479 ELQQRVYDNY

-497 SFAYAFSDKVEGLAV
+497 SFAYAYTNSVQGLAV

-518 YCENLSKAE
+518 YCENIYKAE

>member
-1 MKDIANILTRTLEYS
+1 
-16 ACNLK
+16 
-21 GYLTMKKLLAILCLL
+21 MKKLLAMLCALCLL
-36 CVSVS
+36 LS
-41 AFAFAEENTIVFG
+41 AFALAEEDTIVFG
-54 GSEPT
+54 GTEPT
-59 YLEPNAPAV
+59 YLEPNAPAI
-68 GGPEIHVVEQI
+68 GGPEIHAVEQI

-88 DGMTVEPLLA
+88 DGVTVEPLLA
-98 TDWTISDDGLTY
+98 TDWTISEDGLTY

-149 AQPIDTVEATD
+149 AEPIDTVEATD
-160 SQVVITLTEPNGA
+160 DQVIITLKAPNGA
-173 FLAELASFNMVLG
+173 FLAELCSFNMVLG

-192 SMTEDEYIM
+192 SMTEEEYIM
-201 HPIGTGAYMLKEW
+201 NPIGTGAYMLKEW

-226 NYRNADNVKTQ
+226 NYRNADAVKTQ
-237 YIKFQTVEDD
+237 YIKFATVEDD

-262 GDIPA
+262 GDIHA
-267 SLMDVVRTTEGLTLK
+267 SLMDVVRTNPDLTLQ

-287 QIRYLLLNTTIE
+287 QIRYLLLNTTME
-299 PFNDINVRKALLKG
+299 PFSDINVRKALVKA
-313 INREEIAEV
+313 INRAEIAEV

-331 ASVLSAAHSK
+331 ASVLSAAHAK
-341 YYNDALEV
+341 YFNDALECP
-349 TPYKPE
+349 PYDPE
-355 EAKADLAAAGYPDGI
+355 GAKADLAEAGYPDGI

-380 VYQQMAIL
+380 VYQQIAIM

-402 VTQDGGTIYENA
+402 VTEDGGTIYENA

-431 DPSEMLGWICDYD
+431 DPSEVLGWICDYD
-444 QSSAWFTGLNDVELD
+444 QSQAWFTGLNDVELD

-466 VERDDAK
+466 IEQDDAK

-479 ELQQRVYDNA
+479 ELQQRVYDNY

-497 SFAYAFSDKVEGLAV
+497 SFAYAYTNSVQGLAV

-518 YCENLSKAE
+518 YCENIYKAE